1 MIITYPL
8 NGIEYSAEDAETYL
22 CSRTSGVFSSDI
34 SITPEEM
41 SITIGPFL
49 AWIKNDN
56 FKGKSVVVTEPVT
69 LNIEAA
75 DAVLNRIDRI
85 VLRFDSSQ
93 NSSNLVVLSGTASGN
108 PVAPSIS
115 RTVNLYDLCIADVA
129 VNAGATSI
137 SVSDITSQLLNEDLC
152 GIMRDSVAGIPTAQL
167 QEQVEE
173 LIERLH
179 AAISGVESG
188 SAFMIG
194 EIYDPNGKA
203 KEVAFADEVLGI
215 LDGVANRS
223 ELWFSPDSTI
233 KIGHS
238 ESDSA
243 FYTIIYGG
251 NGITDGAAL
260 SLITSNYSDKNLAG
274 AFRLS
279 SSNGTNTYYLVGKPD
294 KTLTWAG
301 SALFGTHNKPYGTYT
316 GNGSISDREITV
328 GDDNTFGT
336 TLVIT
341 SSKVSALITKNGGI
355 FVGYDP
361 SGENLLSGDRDTTF
375 DGKKLIASS
384 AMMLN
389 EPGIKY
395 TYYVL

>member
-34 SITPEEM
+34 SITPGEM

-152 GIMRDSVAGIPTAQL
+152 GIMRDSVTGIPTAQL
-167 QEQVEE
+167 QEQVDE

-215 LDGVANRS
+215 FDGVANQN
-223 ELWFSPDSTI
+223 EIWFPDSVV
-233 KIGHS
+233 KMGHANADIS
-238 ESDSA
+238 SY
-243 FYTIIYGG
+243 FIIYGG
-251 NGITDGAAL
+251 KDVFDGAAL
-260 SLITSNYSDKNLAG
+260 SLITKSYTDSTLAG

-279 SSNGTNTYYLVGKPD
+279 SSDGTNTKILVGKPD
-294 KTLTWAG
+294 GTLTWAG
-301 SALFGTHNKPYGTYT
+301 ARLFGTHNKPYGTYT